1 MKINNRDKNFFKRII
16 CFLVVIHFFTFP
28 AISQSVSKEDSLFV
42 ISCINKSY
50 KLKYSNIDS
59 SVYYVDIAYRKA
71 AKLNSLYLKTL
82 TIVELAIS
90 AQNMAEYKKSAEY
103 FREAIK
109 LAEKL
114 NNKKLLT
121 QVYTGFGN
129 LFAIQK
135 QYNQAKEYYK
145 RAIKISQEIN
155 DSRKISVILMNLANI
170 EYNIACTNN
179 NFMKCDSVYN
189 EAHNWAVLAQDTAQL
204 IKCLGNWALALSDD
218 EKFES
223 SLDKIKQAIS
233 LASLVNHEA
242 DLVYLYYC
250 LGRTYGLMKLH
261 KNAMESFHKSIEL
274 ALKYKNIEFLSENYY
289 CMAESNY
296 AVGNYKEA
304 FEYFKKYKSTE
315 DTISSKEIANELNTI
330 KTKYDT
336 EKKQQEIALLRANAN
351 KDRITK
357 ISLTAGTILLIFL
370 GFLLL
375 NRYRLK
381 SKTNALLEKQ
391 NQIISEKNKD
401 ISDSIN
407 YAKKIQ
413 DAILPDDTDIR
424 EIFPESFVFSM
435 PKDVVSGDFYWCTQY
450 KDYKLFA
457 VADCTGHGVPGAFMS
472 MIGNT
477 LLNQIVIERHIIKP
491 NLILDELRKEII
503 KVLKQGE
510 DRINKDGMDIS
521 LICIDSKKKTVEIA
535 CANNPVWI
543 VRKDT
548 NGIASL
554 IEIKPDKQPI
564 GYISS
569 NQTAF
574 TLHTV
579 ELFKEDVIYQFT
591 DGFADQF
598 GGSQGKKFK
607 YNQLKALL
615 VGFHGTSM
623 NQQAEKLRTQFI
635 DWKGKLDQID
645 DVFLS
650 GIKVA
655 VKKG

>member
-1 MKINNRDKNFFKRII
+1 M
-16 CFLVVIHFFTFP
+16 VVIHFFTFP

-42 ISCINKSY
+42 NFCID
-50 KLKYSNIDS
+50 KYYRFENLNIDS
-59 SVYYVDIAYRKA
+59 SIYYVELAHLKA
-71 AKLNSLYLKTL
+71 IELNSLYLKTQT
-82 TIVELAIS
+82 TILLAIN
-90 AQNMAEYKKSAEY
+90 AQHLAEYKKSAMY
-103 FREAIK
+103 YREAIK
-109 LAEKL
+109 LAENL
-114 NNKKLLT
+114 NNKKLLS
-121 QVYTGFGN
+121 QVYNGFGN
-129 LFAIQK
+129 LFGIMKQFEQAEEYFNKAI
-135 QYNQAKEYYK
+135 
-145 RAIKISQEIN
+145 IISKEIN
-155 DSRKISVILMNLANI
+155 DTRKISVILMNLANI
-170 EYNIACTNN
+170 EYAVAYKSKD
-179 NFMKCDSVYN
+179 FKKCNAAYN
-189 EAHNWAVLAQDTAQL
+189 EAYDWAILAKDTGQM
-204 IKCLGNWALALSDD
+204 ITTLGNWGLALSDEGKLD
-218 EKFES
+218 LSE
-223 SLDKIKQAIS
+223 DKIKQAIS

-242 DLVYLYYC
+242 DLVYLYYY
-250 LGRTYGLMKLH
+250 LGRSYGLMKLH
-261 KNAMESFHKSIEL
+261 KNAIESLKKSKEL
-274 ALKYKNIEFLSENYY
+274 AEKFKDIDYISENYY
-289 CMAESNY
+289 CMAESYY
-296 AVGNYKEA
+296 AMGNYKEA
-304 FEYFKKYKSTE
+304 FDYLEKYKLTE

-477 LLNQIVIERHIIKP
+477 LLNQIVIERHIIKS

-521 LICIDSKKKTVEIA
+521 LICIDSKKNTVEIA

-635 DWKGKLDQID
+635 DWKGQLDQID
-645 DVFLS
+645 DVLLS